1 MKTKNLILSNKY
13 HYFLQYQNIWS
24 VCENVTVLGVSFKL
38 SAEINT
44 ILNELEDKESAEQ
57 TMNVADLLYK
67 RTEVNDK
74 YDKTIKQKWKF
85 LRWMQKGTWR
95 LQETMVWLCYIVI

>member
-1 MKTKNLILSNKY
+1 M
-13 HYFLQYQNIWS
+13 
-24 VCENVTVLGVSFKL
+24 CENVTVLGVSFKL

-74 YDKTIKQKWKF
+74 YDKTIKQK
-85 LRWMQKGTWR
+85 
-95 LQETMVWLCYIVI
+95 